1 MDIKTIALSLF
12 ATSLLQSCAPT
23 PNLNEEILFQNY
35 GLAACLGAAFED
47 KIFKGD
53 FYKSANGY
61 LEPCILP
68 IEAYE
73 ERRAT
78 AKWWSVKN
86 YISKHCGQIN
96 SANCIDFH
104 RTQEISELFKKHSP

>member
-47 KIFKGD
+47 KIVKGD

-61 LEPCILP
+61 LERCILP

-96 SANCIDFH
+96 SVNCIDFH
-104 RTQEISELFKKHSP
+104 RTQEISELFK